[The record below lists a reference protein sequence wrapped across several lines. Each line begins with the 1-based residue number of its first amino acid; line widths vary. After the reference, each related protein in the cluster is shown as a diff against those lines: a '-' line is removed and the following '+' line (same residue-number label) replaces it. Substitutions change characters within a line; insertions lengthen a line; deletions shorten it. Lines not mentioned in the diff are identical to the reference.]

1 MERTRNMPLMVV
13 TLDVSKLS
21 GWLNALASCRVKRR
35 ACNAGRR
42 AAREACQGVGVAAT
56 QAGHTR
62 CGGEGAQG
70 RGCGCRLGGRACGG
84 AHVKHLAHGC
94 DAGGVQAQWLV
105 ELVRL
110 LPRVAKAGHTRC
122 GASCRPG
129 GARRRATAV
138 HAACTGERVRLQI
151 GGQGVRRC
159 TWNIS
164 RIVVT
169 RDVSKF
175 SGWLNANARCG
186 AKRRRFYDAAHGAGR
201 AGGGGCS
208 RMWHKR

>member
-1 MERTRNMPLMVV
+1 MRGELQ
-13 TLDVSKLS
+13 
-21 GWLNALASCRVKRR
+21 
-35 ACNAGRR
+35 AGRR
-42 AAREACQGVGVAAT
+42 EAAG
-56 QAGHTR
+56 
-62 CGGEGAQG
+62 
-70 RGCGCRLGGRACGG
+70 
-84 AHVKHLAHGC
+84 
-94 DAGGVQAQWLV
+94 D
-105 ELVRL
+105 
-110 LPRVAKAGHTRC
+110 C
-122 GASCRPG
+122 GARSMHR
-129 GARRRATAV
+129 
-138 HAACTGERVRLQI
+138 GERVRLQI